1 LVRANIELSDKQTA
15 LDYQSPQSG
24 GALNSKVI
32 KAKRYI
38 VRGAFLAALT
48 FPFVATRMSPAGFS
62 AQDARLNVEIDGV
75 NYGAFDKIDGLQM
88 TPTTDAAAL
97 NFRKIT
103 FKRDFVTDPSL
114 YLWAKNVMHGRAELK
129 DVQVVLATKDG
140 EELSRYV
147 LKFCQPLS
155 WSVEAA
161 NPALGGFHEK
171 IEMAVQDVAVY

>member
-1 LVRANIELSDKQTA
+1 V
-15 LDYQSPQSG
+15 
-24 GALNSKVI
+24 LNSKVI
-32 KAKRYI
+32 KIKRYMM
-38 VRGAFLAALT
+38 RGAFLAALT
-48 FPFVATRMSPAGFS
+48 FPFLATRMSPAGFS
-62 AQDARLNVEIDGV
+62 TQDTRLHVEIDGM
-75 NYGAFDKIDGLQM
+75 NYGAFDKIDGLETL
-88 TPTTDAAAL
+88 TPSHGTPAL

-129 DVQVVLATKDG
+129 DVHVVLATKDG

-161 NPALGGFHEK
+161 NPALGGFHEN